1 MENPDVMSDPRSVEA
16 LIDRLGTGLVPV
28 RRLLPAWL
36 RTAGWLLLVAAFAVV
51 LLMHYGAQPM
61 LRRWAATPDLA
72 WAGIGAVITAVSA
85 AWAAFALGVPGRKVA
100 WAWLPLPGA
109 LLWIGASGLGC
120 LRTWIAPGTAIAGAH
135 QSADCLL
142 FIIGFSI
149 PLSALLVVLLPRVQP
164 AEDEQQ
170 LVVLLRRACPLRPV
184 LTAVLIG
191 LASAAASASLLEI
204 CHAFDSAATDLLTH
218 ALAVAAVVAVN
229 AAMGGRL
236 LSKA

>member
-1 MENPDVMSDPRSVEA
+1 MSDPQSHEA
-16 LIDRLGTGLVPV
+16 LIDRLGTDLVPV
-28 RRLLPAWL
+28 RRLLPPWL
-36 RTAGWLLLVAAFAVV
+36 RTAGWLLLVLALAVG
-51 LLMHYGAQPM
+51 LLLHYGADPM

-72 WAGIGAVITAVSA
+72 WAGIGAVITTISA
-85 AWAAFALGVPGRKVA
+85 AWAAFALGVPGRRAA

-120 LRTWIAPGTAIAGAH
+120 LRTWIAPGTQLAGMH
-135 QSADCLL
+135 QTADCLL
-142 FIIGFSI
+142 FIIGFSV
-149 PLSALLVVLLPRVQP
+149 PLSALLIL
-164 AEDEQQ
+164 
-170 LVVLLRRACPLRPV
+170 LLRRACPLRPV

-204 CHAFDSAATDLLTH
+204 CHAYDSAATDLLTH
-218 ALAVAAVVAVN
+218 ALAVVAVVGVN

>member
-149 PLSALLVVLLPRVQP
+149 PLSALLVVLL
-164 AEDEQQ
+164 
-170 LVVLLRRACPLRPV
+170 RRACPLRPV